1 MALNLFNYDMDIISK
16 LEDEPNDVGGM
27 EADAL
32 KAKFDEGGKAIQT
45 YINEELVP
53 NIVNGHHIEDKYGEK
68 LETRPVLRFINA
80 QVKVEP
86 DAIVI
91 DPANGKDGVDG
102 TDGKSAYGTAQEGGY
117 TGTESEFATDL
128 ATVSDK
134 ADPDKMV
141 SITMVA
147 ANWSELEIGFKQTVS
162 VPNGTAKTLVS
173 LQPTPAQI
181 VLLMEA
187 GVTAL
192 MVNNNGGTFEAH
204 AIGEKPEFDLTIQA
218 TLAEVDG

>member
-45 YINEELVP
+45 YINKELVP

-102 TDGKSAYGTAQEGGY
+102 TDGKSAYETAQEGGY

-128 ATVSDK
+128 AKVSDK
-134 ADPDKMV
+134 ADLGKMV

-192 MVNNNGGTFEAH
+192 MVNNNGGTFEAY